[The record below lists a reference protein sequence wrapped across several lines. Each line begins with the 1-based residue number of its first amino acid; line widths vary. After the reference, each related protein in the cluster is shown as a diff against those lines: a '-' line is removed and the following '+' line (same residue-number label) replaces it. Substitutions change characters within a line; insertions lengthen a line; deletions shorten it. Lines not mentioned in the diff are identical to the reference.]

1 MQDPK
6 DNLDKKTLRR
16 RLQVDL
22 TMLEADHMKNER
34 KLEEMRAEQVRLK
47 RKKEQLEMEI
57 SAGDL
62 EVKKIEGDQ
71 LMLFGE
77 IRKLRKKINAIC
89 TTSGSS

>member
-22 TMLEADHMKNER
+22 TMLESDHMKNER
-34 KLEEMRAEQVRLK
+34 KLEELRAEQVRLK

-57 SAGDL
+57 AEGDL

-71 LMLFGE
+71 AMIFGE
-77 IRKLRKKINAIC
+77 IRKLRKKINAL
-89 TTSGSS
+89 